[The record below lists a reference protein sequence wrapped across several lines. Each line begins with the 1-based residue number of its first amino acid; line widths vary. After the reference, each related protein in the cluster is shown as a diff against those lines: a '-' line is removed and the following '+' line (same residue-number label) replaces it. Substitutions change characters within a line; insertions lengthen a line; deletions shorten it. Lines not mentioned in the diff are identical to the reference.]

1 MGKLEAFTREYSK
14 EEKGRKLEIIIRITD
29 QLEERRREFKEHRKT
44 HFSVH

>member
-14 EEKGRKLEIIIRITD
+14 EEKYRKLEIIITD
-29 QLEERRREFKEHRKT
+29 QLEDRRREFKEQRKT